1 MTPEEMERVRAA
13 ARSRIEAT
21 AELTARICAV
31 PAPGG
36 LERER
41 AEFVAGLLRE
51 RGYDPVIDEIS
62 NVYVRRGQRGG
73 PVLMLLAHIDTVFP
87 AGTPIEVRRE
97 GDLLHGPGI
106 GDNSNRVAAM
116 IEALEI
122 LDELGIETP
131 ADIIA
136 VADVGEEGLGNLR
149 GARAAVE
156 RYRDELGAVVVLDG
170 PLGSV
175 THGAVG
181 SKRWR
186 VTVTGPGGHSFGA
199 FGTPS
204 AIHGLG
210 RIIAAIADVEVPK
223 DPKTTYN
230 VGTIEG
236 GTSVNTIAARA
247 SALVDMRST
256 DPAAL
261 DRLAA
266 RVRELVEL
274 RVGPG
279 LQTSIEVVG
288 ERPAGSRPQS
298 DPLVQLAGR
307 AVRWIGLEPSFG
319 ASSTDANIPISLG
332 IPAVVIGITHGGGT
346 HTVEEYLEV
355 PPIGDGL
362 AHATRL
368 TVEASEL
375 VASGG
380 ATTR

>member
-1 MTPEEMERVRAA
+1 MTPEDLERLRAA
-13 ARSRIEAT
+13 ARARTEST
-21 AELTARICAV
+21 AALGARICAV
-31 PAPGG
+31 PSPGG
-36 LERER
+36 MERER

-51 RGYDPVIDEIS
+51 QGYEPEIDAIG
-62 NVYVRRGQRGG
+62 NVYTRRGSRGG
-73 PVLMLLAHIDTVFP
+73 PVVMVLAHIDTVFP
-87 AGTPIEVRRE
+87 IGTPIAVRRE
-97 GDLLHGPGI
+97 GDLLYGPGI
-106 GDNSNRVAAM
+106 GDNSIRVAAM

-131 ADIIA
+131 ADIVA

-156 RYRDELGAVVVLDG
+156 RYRDRLGAVVVLDAA
-170 PLGSV
+170 LGAI
-175 THGAVG
+175 THAAVG

-186 VTVTGPGGHSFGA
+186 VTVTGPGGHSYGA

-210 RIIAAIADVEVPK
+210 RIIAAIADVVVPQ

-230 VGTIEG
+230 VGVIEG
-236 GTSVNTIAARA
+236 GTSVNTIAPRA

-256 DPAAL
+256 DAAAL

-274 RVGPG
+274 RAGPG
-279 LQTSIEVVG
+279 LETTIEVVG
-288 ERPAGSRPQS
+288 ERPAGARDRS
-298 DPLVQLAGR
+298 DPLVQLADR
-307 AVRWIGLEPSFG
+307 AIRWIGLEPSYG

-332 IPAVVIGITHGGGT
+332 IPAVVVGITRSERT
-346 HTVEEYLEV
+346 HTVDEFLEI

-362 AHATRL
+362 AQATRL
-368 TVEASEL
+368 IIEATEL

-380 ATTR
+380 ARRS